1 MRSPTSGDEDD
12 DQYGS
17 EAQVETQEK
26 MGSELSH
33 KYQGPEWD
41 GKKESYTEWRW
52 EATPYLDSLGLESV
66 RRGRNRSV
74 LTTSA
79 SSKEAVTMVI
89 ALNKLFRVIL
99 RMIKRVGTEA
109 KALRLMIRAEF
120 GEERDGYLLWMYLEQ
135 YANDVTQAEVK
146 VLKHKLSLVSF
157 KPAGTPEEWEL
168 QMQQMYEMW
177 LRIPEGKRGGTIA
190 DLSDMLL
197 DKMPAS
203 CVEMRS
209 PTSGDEDDDQ

>member
-99 RMIKRVGTEA
+99 RMIKRAGTEA
-109 KALRLMIRAEF
+109 SCLLPDH
-120 GEERDGYLLWMYLEQ
+120 RDGRPHLAGACW
-135 YANDVTQAEVK
+135 
-146 VLKHKLSLVSF
+146 LSSCLGQR
-157 KPAGTPEEWEL
+157 PGMAW
-168 QMQQMYEMW
+168 
-177 LRIPEGKRGGTIA
+177 RG
-190 DLSDMLL
+190 
-197 DKMPAS
+197 
-203 CVEMRS
+203 RS
-209 PTSGDEDDDQ
+209 HARAQSW

>member
-1 MRSPTSGDEDD
+1 MQHTKRLAFAVEMRSPTSGDEDD

-79 SSKEAVTMVI
+79 SSPAVDTFCTSCQQVRPNERNLSSFETREDGLRYFVHESYCRECKEEI
-89 ALNKLFRVIL
+89 D
-99 RMIKRVGTEA
+99 GGSE
-109 KALRLMIRAEF
+109 
-120 GEERDGYLLWMYLEQ
+120 GEVYFAPPMR
-135 YANDVTQAEVK
+135 K
-146 VLKHKLSLVSF
+146 
-157 KPAGTPEEWEL
+157 EE
-168 QMQQMYEMW
+168 
-177 LRIPEGKRGGTIA
+177 T
-190 DLSDMLL
+190 
-197 DKMPAS
+197 
-203 CVEMRS
+203 
-209 PTSGDEDDDQ
+209 

>member
-1 MRSPTSGDEDD
+1 MVLPLGRHRFPFVASEGCAWSVQHTKRLAFAVEMRSPTSGDEDD

-109 KALRLMIRAEF
+109 A
-120 GEERDGYLLWMYLEQ
+120 
-135 YANDVTQAEVK
+135 T
-146 VLKHKLSLVSF
+146 
-157 KPAGTPEEWEL
+157 L
-168 QMQQMYEMW
+168 Q
-177 LRIPEGKRGGTIA
+177 
-190 DLSDMLL
+190 
-197 DKMPAS
+197 
-203 CVEMRS
+203 
-209 PTSGDEDDDQ
+209 

>member
-1 MRSPTSGDEDD
+1 MQHTKRLAFAVEMRSPTSGDEDD

-99 RMIKRVGTEA
+99 RMIKRAGTEA
-109 KALRLMIRAEF
+109 KALRCMRWSEPNGGSAQGGRRGPGRNKSTSPL
-120 GEERDGYLLWMYLEQ
+120 Y
-135 YANDVTQAEVK
+135 
-146 VLKHKLSLVSF
+146 
-157 KPAGTPEEWEL
+157 GT
-168 QMQQMYEMW
+168 
-177 LRIPEGKRGGTIA
+177 
-190 DLSDMLL
+190 
-197 DKMPAS
+197 MPAKAN
-203 CVEMRS
+203 VV
-209 PTSGDEDDDQ
+209 

>member
-79 SSKEAVTMVI
+79 SSKEAVTMAI

-99 RMIKRVGTEA
+99 RMIKRAGTEA

-168 QMQQMYEMW
+168 QIQQMYEMCGYEVANEW
-177 LRIPEGKRGGTIA
+177 RR
-190 DLSDMLL
+190 
-197 DKMPAS
+197 
-203 CVEMRS
+203 R
-209 PTSGDEDDDQ
+209 